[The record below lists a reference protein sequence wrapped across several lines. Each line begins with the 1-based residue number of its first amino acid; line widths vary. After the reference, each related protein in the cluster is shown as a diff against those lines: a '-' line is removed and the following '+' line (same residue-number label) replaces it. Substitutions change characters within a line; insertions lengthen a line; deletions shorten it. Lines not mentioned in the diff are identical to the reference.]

1 MEKEQVIQELSKY
14 GVVEAFNDNHSLVCL
29 ITGKDL
35 TKSKTMYKITKI
47 VGDYAGDRFPF
58 MQCMVNK
65 EDFILIV
72 LSPKKAIL

>member
-1 MEKEQVIQELSKY
+1 MEKEQVIQDLSKY

-29 ITGKDL
+29 ITGEGFTNASTFLKV
-35 TKSKTMYKITKI
+35 TKI
-47 VGDYAGDRFPF
+47 VGNYAGDRFPL

-72 LSPKKAIL
+72 MKPSK